1 MINTQTLAR
10 PYAKAAFEFA
20 SAAGQTDSWSKML
33 NLAAV
38 AVEVPEV
45 AALLNDPRLTSESKV
60 QALVRVLGDDADEAF
75 RNYVQT
81 LGENDRLSVLPTV
94 WELYEDIKA
103 VRKPWIHSRSPHTR
117 GDNTN
122 TYHDGVNPTLFFEL
136 NCHLQFK

>member
-20 SAAGQTDSWSKML
+20 SAAGKTDTWSKML

-60 QALVRVLGDDADEAF
+60 QALVRVLGDDADEA
-75 RNYVQT
+75 VA
-81 LGENDRLSVLPTV
+81 GGAGDRAGLRRAGSSAA
-94 WELYEDIKA
+94 KA
-103 VRKPWIHSRSPHTR
+103 SRSKWLSR
-117 GDNTN
+117 
-122 TYHDGVNPTLFFEL
+122 
-136 NCHLQFK
+136 